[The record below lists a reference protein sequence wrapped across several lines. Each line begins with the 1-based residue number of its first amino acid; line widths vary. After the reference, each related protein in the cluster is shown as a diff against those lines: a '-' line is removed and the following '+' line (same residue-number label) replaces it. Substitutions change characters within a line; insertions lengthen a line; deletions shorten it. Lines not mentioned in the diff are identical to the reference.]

1 MTMAAAI
8 SKTPARCVTELDI
21 AIGRRIACR
30 RAERRM
36 SQSVLARHIGVSF
49 QQLQKYELGAN
60 RIPASRLF
68 LVAETLRCGVEYF
81 YVTAAS

>member
-1 MTMAAAI
+1 
-8 SKTPARCVTELDI
+8 
-21 AIGRRIACR
+21 
-30 RAERRM
+30 M

-81 YVTAAS
+81 YTPAAI